1 VTLDA
6 VARSFA
12 LGPDILRALAR
23 FADLVQ
29 GYEAANVSGAR
40 GREEMVERLV
50 GDSLALLDV
59 DELAPEM
66 AGGRRFAD
74 LGTGAGLPGI
84 PLAIAA
90 PWLSLTLVE
99 SVGKKCRFLE
109 NAVATCGV
117 GVRVSVACGRSERLA
132 ALGGEGREA
141 FAGVFAKALGPL
153 ATVVELAAPLLEPGG
168 VLLASKTGRSREE
181 ELPQG
186 EAAGAACGLAL
197 RRVAPLPRS
206 PLDDAVCVVF
216 AKTGPAPDWLPRRE
230 GLARAR
236 PLGR

>member
-1 VTLDA
+1 MTLDA
-6 VARSFA
+6 VAHAFSLEPEPA
-12 LGPDILRALAR
+12 RALAR
-23 FADLVQ
+23 FVDLLRR
-29 GYEAANVSGAR
+29 YEAANVTGAR
-40 GREEMVERLV
+40 GSAEIAERLV

-59 DELAPEM
+59 DELAPGVA
-66 AGGRRFAD
+66 AGGRFAD
-74 LGTGAGLPGI
+74 LGAGAGVPGL
-84 PLAIAA
+84 PLALAA

-109 NAVATCGV
+109 EAVALCAV
-117 GVRVSVACGRSERLA
+117 APRVRVACERSERLA
-132 ALGGEGREA
+132 APGAGGREA
-141 FAGVFAKALGPL
+141 FAGVLAKAVGSL
-153 ATVVELAAPLLEPGG
+153 ATVAELAAPLLRPGG
-168 VLLASKTGRSREE
+168 VLLASKTGRALEE

-216 AKTGPAPDWLPRRE
+216 EKTGPTPDWLPRRE

-236 PLGR
+236 PLG